1 MAKKPAKKAAKKP
14 AKKAAKK
21 PAKKAAKK
29 VARKP
34 AKKPAKKAAKKAVKK
49 ADAAPSQ
56 PPKPAHGEF
65 MWNELMTRDD
75 AGAVSFFEKLLGWGH
90 NDWPMGEQGIY
101 RLMTSGPKSVAGIMK
116 MAAPQFPEQLPPHWM
131 SYIAVDNVDMR
142 WEKAQSLGG
151 VGIHPPTDIPQVG
164 RFCII
169 QDPTGGV
176 IALMTPEGGTA

>member
-14 AKKAAKK
+14 AKKAVKKPAKK
-21 PAKKAAKK
+21 PVKKAAKK
-29 VARKP
+29 VA
-34 AKKPAKKAAKKAVKK
+34 KKAAKKAPKK
-49 ADAAPSQ
+49 AAAPAQ

-75 AGAVSFFEKLLGWGH
+75 TGAVTFFEKLLGWGH
-90 NDWPMGEQGIY
+90 DDWPMGEMGTY
-101 RLMTSGPKSVAGIMK
+101 RLMKSGPKSVAGVMK
-116 MAAPQFPEQLPPHWM
+116 MVAPQFPEQLPPHWM

-142 WEKAQSLGG
+142 WEKAQSLGA
-151 VGIHPPTDIPQVG
+151 VGIHPPTNIPQVG

-176 IALMTPEGGTA
+176 VALMTPEGGTA